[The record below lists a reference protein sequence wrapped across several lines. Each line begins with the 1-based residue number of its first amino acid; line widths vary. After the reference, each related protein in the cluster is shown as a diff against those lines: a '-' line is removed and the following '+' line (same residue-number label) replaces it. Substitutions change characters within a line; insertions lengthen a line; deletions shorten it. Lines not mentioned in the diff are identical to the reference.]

1 MTKRSSQP
9 QAAAPGHGYRD
20 SHIPQTCGTVMNVDV
35 QEVLKLHLK
44 VNVGSLQR
52 KRKEPSKAT
61 VSMNLESQTT
71 VVRVGNPPAEAHA

>member
-1 MTKRSSQP
+1 
-9 QAAAPGHGYRD
+9 
-20 SHIPQTCGTVMNVDV
+20 MNVDV